1 MERASRRPPPPKV
14 RPPRPPGE
22 PPGEGSGGRAPPPGA
37 RVGAGGRAQ
46 AFRGGPEREAS
57 LLPAAPQCAPRNPL
71 PPRGRREK
79 ASPAVRSSGLSELLH
94 CVGPLG
100 YRSCVSKRQPAK
112 RARWG
117 RAGAPRAPA
126 PAFPARSG
134 RAAQPGRRGALPA
147 LPPRPG
153 GRRGLGASAP
163 ASSRRGARTEHF
175 EPSRPFP
182 GSRPIPFPR
191 GNHCRLHCWLEA
203 ATEQSCCALEAV

>member
-1 MERASRRPPPPKV
+1 M

-22 PPGEGSGGRAPPPGA
+22 PPGTARAAARRSQGRGLGPA
-37 RVGAGGRAQ
+37 AGRRHSA
-46 AFRGGPEREAS
+46 GGPEREAS
-57 LLPAAPQCAPRNPL
+57 LLPAAPRRAPRNPL

-79 ASPAVRSSGLSELLH
+79 ASPAVRASGLSELLH
-94 CVGPLG
+94 FVGPLG
-100 YRSCVSKRQPAK
+100 YRSCVFKRQPAK

-163 ASSRRGARTEHF
+163 ASSRREARTEHF
-175 EPSRPFP
+175 VPSRPFP
-182 GSRPIPFPR
+182 GSRTIPFPR
-191 GNHCRLHCWLEA
+191 GNHCRLHC
-203 ATEQSCCALEAV
+203 